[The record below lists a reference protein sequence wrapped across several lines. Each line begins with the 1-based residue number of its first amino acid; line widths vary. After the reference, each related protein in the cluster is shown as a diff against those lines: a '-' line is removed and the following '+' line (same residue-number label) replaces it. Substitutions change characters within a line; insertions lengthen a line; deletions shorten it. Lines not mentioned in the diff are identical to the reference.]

1 MNRRDFLKKT
11 AAGTAALGGAAIGA
25 EVLRAAG
32 MPGQAG
38 KNGVSAIGQDRHGGG
53 TGHDGKGAGHG
64 GGAGLNGAEGTV
76 AADGAGNGRTGMAVR
91 INPGC
96 GDRVSLL
103 GFGCMRWPMKKDA
116 HGKDRID
123 QETVNA
129 LVDQAIECGVN
140 YFDTSP
146 VYLQG
151 QSEEAAGIALGRH
164 PRSSYYLATKL
175 SNFSDNSRP
184 AALKMYRNS
193 FKALQTDYFD
203 YYLLHS
209 IGRGGY
215 QAFKERYE
223 DNGMLDFLLNERKAG
238 RIRNLGFSFHGS
250 KDEFD
255 ALIALHD
262 KYRWDFVQIE
272 MNYLDW
278 RHAKAP
284 WNTDAEYLYAE
295 LEKRGIPVV
304 IMEPLLGGR
313 LAKLPDAATEK
324 LLQRAP
330 ASSVASWAFR
340 FVGSYPGVLCILSG
354 MTNAEVLK
362 DNLKTFCNFQ
372 PLTEE
377 ETGFLLDLADLL
389 DSFPTVPCTGC
400 QYCMPCP
407 YGIDIPG
414 IFRHYNEMVRSGSVA
429 SSSDQEDYRR
439 LRRKYLVSY
448 DRAVETIRQADH
460 CIHCGQ
466 CTRHCPQSIRIP
478 RELSRIADYVEKLR
492 AGTL

>member
-1 MNRRDFLKKT
+1 MNRREFLKK
-11 AAGTAALGGAAIGA
+11 AAVGTAVLGGAAVGA
-25 EVLRAAG
+25 DVLKAAENET
-32 MPGQAG
+32 PGQ
-38 KNGVSAIGQDRHGGG
+38 S
-53 TGHDGKGAGHG
+53 
-64 GGAGLNGAEGTV
+64 
-76 AADGAGNGRTGMAVR
+76 GRMAVR
-91 INPGC
+91 INPVN

-103 GFGCMRWPMKKDA
+103 GFGCMRWPMKKDEA
-116 HGKDRID
+116 GRDRID
-123 QETVNA
+123 QETVNS
-129 LVDQAIECGVN
+129 LVDRAIEGGVN

-151 QSEEAAGIALGRH
+151 QSEEAAGIALSRH
-164 PRSSYYLATKL
+164 PRDSYYLATKL
-175 SNFSDNSRP
+175 SNFSDHSRK
-184 AALKMYRNS
+184 ASIEMYRNS
-193 FKALQTDYFD
+193 FKALKTGYFD

-215 QAFKERYE
+215 EAFKERYE
-223 DNGMLDFLLNERKAG
+223 DNGMLDFLLKEREAG
-238 RIRNLGFSFHGS
+238 RIRNLGFSFHGAQN
-250 KDEFD
+250 EFD
-255 ALIALHD
+255 SLIALHD
-262 KYRWDFVQIE
+262 KYHWDFVQIE

-284 WNTDAEYLYAE
+284 RNTNAEYLYFE
-295 LEKRGIPVV
+295 LEKRGIPIV

-313 LAKLPDAATEK
+313 LAKLPDAAADE
-324 LLQRAP
+324 LLRRSP
-330 ASSVASWAFR
+330 ESSVASWAFR

-362 DNLKTFCNFQ
+362 DNLRTFGDFR

-377 ETGFLLDLADLL
+377 ENGFLLGLADFL
-389 DSFPTVPCTGC
+389 DSFPTVQCTGC

-429 SSSDQEDYRR
+429 ASSDQEDYRR

-448 DRAVETIRQADH
+448 DRAVQTIRQADH
-460 CIHCGQ
+460 CIRCGK
-466 CTRHCPQSIRIP
+466 CLKHCPQSIRIP